1 MGLNQERGRQEVK
14 KKAVDPT
21 QKRDQENS
29 HNADKRN
36 PADNSDMTGVEC
48 KPFRWNAT

>member
-1 MGLNQERGRQEVK
+1 M
-14 KKAVDPT
+14 DPT

-36 PADNSDMTGVEC
+36 PADNSGMTGVEC
-48 KPFRWNAT
+48 KPFRRNST